1 MPRGRRN
8 FIDGAYYHVVN
19 RGNGK
24 QQIFHSASDYR
35 AFVSWVIQG
44 KNKHNI
50 HLHAFCL
57 MPNHFH
63 LVLQPKIGK
72 SLSKYMHWIMD
83 KHIHNH
89 RKIHDTVGH
98 IWQGAY
104 GDFIIQGDEHYITVL
119 RYVEGNPVRATL
131 TKSASDWVWSSH
143 RERIGFSSGGKFLDD
158 GPLSLPNDWKTF
170 VDTPLMAKELEK
182 IRNSVKR
189 GAPYGDKK
197 WQEATAERL
206 GIFNTIRP
214 RGRPP
219 KNNNKR

>member
-1 MPRGRRN
+1 MPRGKRN
-8 FIDGAYYHVVN
+8 FIDEAYYHIIN

-24 QQIFHSASDYR
+24 QQIFHSTSDYR

-63 LVLQPKIGK
+63 FLLQPMIGTN
-72 SLSKYMHWIMD
+72 LSKYMHWVMD

-89 RKIHDTVGH
+89 RRIHNTVGH
-98 IWQGAY
+98 IWQGPY
-104 GDFIIQGDEHYITVL
+104 KDFIIQEDRHYINVL
-119 RYVEGNPVRATL
+119 RYIEGNPVRAAL
-131 TKSASDWVWSSH
+131 AKSASDWIWSSH
-143 RERIGFSSGGKFLDD
+143 RERIGFSSEGKFLND

-170 VDTPLMAKELEK
+170 VDSPLAANELTK
-182 IRNSVKR
+182 IRYSVKR
-189 GAPYGDKK
+189 GAPYGNKE
-197 WQEATAERL
+197 WQVATAERL
-206 GIFNTIRP
+206 GISNTLRP

-219 KNNNKR
+219 KKQQ